1 MARGS
6 HFAQP
11 VPEDVAVAEELARR
25 FGQPQWRFT
34 NSGTESTLDAVR
46 LARGFTGRERLVK
59 IEASYHGHHDSLL
72 VSVEPARDL
81 MGPVE
86 QPNSVPYCE
95 GIPGASVDLVTV
107 VPFNDLDALER
118 AFAAHD
124 DIAAV
129 VVEPVMMNIGIVL
142 PDDGYLAGVR
152 DVAHRHGALLIFDE
166 VKTGVTIAPGGASE
180 RFGVTPDLVC
190 LAKAIGGGLPCG
202 AIGGREDVMATIT
215 DGRVAQMGTFNG
227 NPLTTAASRATLL
240 EVLTPAAYAHFDA
253 LAEELQGGLDAVI
266 AEHDLPFHA
275 LTLAARGCVTYRKE
289 KVRNYRDYLDI
300 DKAVPYLSWLYQSNR
315 GVLMAPGAEEN
326 WTLSVQHSEE
336 DVRRY
341 VDNFAVFARDLVAA
355 PDQAPDAAHIVLMG
369 MMGAGKT
376 TVGRA
381 LAARLGVA
389 YADNDAALAR
399 AHRRGRRV
407 VSRSTTASTRC
418 TASSTTSSLDALPA
432 DDGAVVGAP
441 GSIALDPD
449 GARPCSRA
457 SASCGCARLADTLA
471 ARIPHDPVRP
481 LLGSDPEPRSRR

>member
-1 MARGS
+1 VASEHKRAGIDGGRVAELTEREEREFLDKRQTSRALWQGATKSMPRGVPSSFQDTPPQPVFIDRGKGSHVWDVDGNEYVDFHNGFGVMVVGHAHPAVVAAVNDRMSRGS

-11 VPEDVAVAEELARR
+11 VADDIAVAEELSRR
-25 FGQPQWRFT
+25 FSQPQWRFT

-46 LARGFTGRERLVK
+46 LARGFTGRDRLIK

-72 VSVEPARDL
+72 VSVEPAREL

-86 QPNSVPYCE
+86 KPNSVPYCE
-95 GIPGASVDLVTV
+95 GIPGASVELVTV

-124 DIAAV
+124 DVAAV

-142 PDDGYLAGVR
+142 PDDGYLAGAR
-152 DVAHRHGALLIFDE
+152 EIAHRHGALLIFDE
-166 VKTGVTIAPGGASE
+166 VKTGVTIAPGGATE
-180 RFGVTPDLVC
+180 RFGVVPDLVC

-215 DGRVAQMGTFNG
+215 DGSVAQMGTFNG
-227 NPLTTAASRATLL
+227 NPLTTAASHATLL

-253 LAEELQGGLDAVI
+253 LAEELQGGLGGVI
-266 AEHDLPFHA
+266 AEHELPFHV

-326 WTLSVQHSEE
+326 WTLSVQHSGE

-341 VDNFAVFARDLVAA
+341 VDNFKEFARDL
-355 PDQAPDAAHIVLMG
+355 
-369 MMGAGKT
+369 T
-376 TVGRA
+376 RA
-381 LAARLGVA
+381 
-389 YADNDAALAR
+389 
-399 AHRRGRRV
+399 
-407 VSRSTTASTRC
+407 
-418 TASSTTSSLDALPA
+418 
-432 DDGAVVGAP
+432 
-441 GSIALDPD
+441 
-449 GARPCSRA
+449 
-457 SASCGCARLADTLA
+457 
-471 ARIPHDPVRP
+471 
-481 LLGSDPEPRSRR
+481 